1 MKTKRISA
9 LLLTLA
15 LALSLTVPA
24 AAQTTAAADALTDT
38 AACTLEQVKNPQIGY
53 LGGEWAILG
62 LVRGGCTLPALY
74 CQRYYKAVE
83 TQVIAKK
90 GVLDAKKN
98 TEFARVI
105 LGLTAIGK
113 NPADVAGYNLLT
125 PLGDYDKTLTQGVM
139 GPIYA
144 LLALDSGSY
153 AMPENK
159 TAATQATRQMYV
171 DYLLKQQLTDGGW
184 NYSGKSEEG
193 ADPDVTGMVLQ
204 ALAKYQDQTAVK
216 TATDKALLRISAMQ
230 LADGGFSSWG
240 TESSESA
247 AQILVALTELG
258 ISTDDS
264 RFVKNGKSAV
274 DNLLTFWRKGSGF
287 LHAAGDKQTNE
298 YSTEQALYGLAAV
311 QRAAQKQSSLY
322 RMEDA
327 KTFQTVSIKV
337 PVVTMTGATFGDI
350 TKRTDKA
357 AIETL
362 ASRGILNGK
371 TATVFAPGDSMTR
384 AEFTAVIVR
393 ALGLAPTMVTQ
404 FTDVKNSSWYA
415 GYVGAAYL
423 CGIINGVS
431 ATSFRPGGTITRQQA
446 AAMVARAA
454 ALCGMNTAVSSADA
468 AKVLSRYSDASACAA
483 WAIPSLAFCT
493 QQGILDGTKLRPQSK
508 ALRGEVA
515 QMVCNLLTAA
525 KLL

>member
-1 MKTKRISA
+1 MKTKKISA
-9 LLLTLA
+9 LLLTVA
-15 LALSLTVPA
+15 LALSLTIPA
-24 AAQTTAAADALTDT
+24 AAQTATAADVLTDT
-38 AACTLEQVKNPQIGY
+38 AAYTLTQVKNPQIGY
-53 LGGEWAILG
+53 QGGEWAILG
-62 LVRGGCTLPALY
+62 LARGGCTVPALY
-74 CQRYYKAVE
+74 YQRYYKAVE
-83 TQVIAKK
+83 TQVAAKK

-204 ALAKYQDQTAVK
+204 ALAKYQDQTPVK
-216 TATDKALLRISAMQ
+216 TAADKALTRVSAMQ
-230 LADGGFSSWG
+230 VADGGFSSWG

-258 ISTDDS
+258 VSVDDA
-264 RFVKNGKSAV
+264 RFVKNGKTV
-274 DNLLTFWRKGSGF
+274 LDNLMTFWRKGAGF

-298 YSTEQALYGLAAV
+298 YSTEQALYGLAAA
-311 QRAAQKQSSLY
+311 QRAARKQTSLY
-322 RMEDA
+322 RMDDA
-327 KTFQTVSIKV
+327 KTFQTFSLKV
-337 PVVTMTGATFGDI
+337 PAVTMPGASFHDI
-350 TKRTDKA
+350 ANRTDKT

-371 TATVFAPGDSMTR
+371 SAAFFAPDDSMTR

-393 ALGLAPTMVTQ
+393 ALGLAPTVATQ
-404 FTDVKNSSWYA
+404 FTDVKDTSWCA

-431 ATSFRPGGTITRQQA
+431 ATAFQPNGTITRQQA
-446 AAMVARAA
+446 VAMVARAA

-468 AKVLSRYSDASACAA
+468 AAILAKYSDASACSD
-483 WAIPSLAFCT
+483 WAKPALAFCT
-493 QQGILDGTKLRPQSK
+493 QQNILTGTAVRPQSK
-508 ALRGEVA
+508 AIRGEVA